1 MVYKKL
7 LLKYIRREF
16 MDVDNIEYKDELVVM
31 LKEPR
36 GKKEAR
42 IKIYMKES
50 IKVLKALI
58 ELSKENG
65 WLNDFI
71 PRLMIYF
78 NKSKRIRK
86 PDTKELTIE
95 TISSQIYKEHSYCD
109 NTPYISL
116 TEKIFSTWNMEGESY
131 IYYLPRK
138 VLEDLYGEKFNENYY
153 ISYVYYKT
161 KEELEKGNGYN
172 RYIDIQYNEN
182 KSEEVRLVKRLK
194 LNRNNN
200 RSEINN
206 EVLK

>member
-16 MDVDNIEYKDELVVM
+16 MDVDNIEYKDELILI

-36 GKKEAR
+36 GKKEER
-42 IKIYMKES
+42 RKIYMKES
-50 IKVLKALI
+50 IEVLKALI

-71 PRLMIYF
+71 PRLIIYL
-78 NKSKRIRK
+78 NKSKRISK

-95 TISSQIYKEHSYCD
+95 TISSQMYKESYCD
-109 NTPYISL
+109 NSPYISL

-131 IYYLPRK
+131 MYYLPRK

-161 KEELEKGNGYN
+161 KEDLDAGKGYN

-194 LNRNNN
+194 LKRNNN
-200 RSEINN
+200 RTGINN
-206 EVLK
+206 EILR